1 MKTNRILGL
10 ILSAVVLL
18 CGCEKEKAPATISL
32 DATEIEV
39 PMGGGSATVTVNSNY
54 AWEARTEADWIS
66 INPSKGEATTA
77 TVVTITALSNEGTN
91 RIGAVTFYGNNSRLC
106 TFPVNFKQPGPKGEA
121 GVAEQITVAEFIK
134 RADGSTKYRLEGRVS
149 GVANA
154 SYYGFDLTDATGT
167 VAIAFPTNFEDF
179 VNDLVAGG
187 IAVVEGTYQFYDA
200 KQTHQMA
207 NGKIV
212 DYTAPSGPA
221 FGPETGSG
229 TKADPYNVAKAQ
241 AVTAAL
247 PKDGKLE
254 NVYVKGKVSL
264 ISELDPSYGN
274 ATFYIADEGY
284 YGEYY
289 VYRCKYLGGGK
300 FTSVDQLKIGDEVV
314 IYGTLQNYKGNTPEF
329 TQGCQL
335 YSLNGETGGGG
346 FTPPANI
353 TTVTVA
359 EFLAKPESTTDWYR
373 ITGTIGGSINTTYG
387 NFDVTDATGTVY
399 FYGASNIADFKSKLV
414 KGNVA
419 TVVGNRGSYGDKIEV
434 LNGYIESIEEGQAT
448 PATTVANISELIATA
463 ENTNIEIENVKVAA
477 VTTKGY
483 VAYDGQHAVHVY
495 ANAVPGVAVGDVV
508 KFSGTRASYNGVPE
522 VTDPKTSKTGTA
534 DITYPTPVDI
544 TSSFDSYTA
553 TEATFVKYSAK
564 MVKSGNYTNFEV
576 TGATRVGSLTSAP
589 TTEGINEGDQV
600 VIYGFYNG
608 IDTKN
613 NLLNVIAVKIE
624 NTTTNKTIEFKEAG
638 SGSGGGQGGGGST
651 GTGGQVEAQSDGS
664 NKVSWSGQGAWSGI
678 GEDVISLSAGTYS
691 IVVSKG
697 SASTKPT
704 VNSTYKDCRAYAKST
719 VKVSNSAAELTSITF
734 VISTQ
739 GKKRLTDITASTGS
753 VTVDPANWKV
763 TWTGS
768 AKDVTFTVGEK
779 ATYGTEGAEKAGQFD
794 FDYVL
799 VKP

>member
-289 VYRCKYLGGGK
+289 VYRCKYLGGSK

-399 FYGASNIADFKSKLV
+399 FYGASNIADYKSKLV

-434 LNGYIESIEEGQAT
+434 VNGYIESIEEGQAT
-448 PATTVANISELIATA
+448 PATVVASISELIATA

-477 VTTKGY
+477 VTARGY

-495 ANAVPGVAVGDVV
+495 ANAAPGVAVGDVV
-508 KFSGTRASYNGVPE
+508 KFSGTRANYNGVPE
-522 VTDPKTSKTGTA
+522 VTSPKTSKTGTA

-564 MVKSGNYTNFEV
+564 MVKDGTYTNFQV
-576 TGATRVGSLTSAP
+576 AGASRIGSLSNLP
-589 TTEGINEGDQV
+589 SYDGINEGDQV
-600 VIYGFYNG
+600 IITGFFNG
-608 IDTKN
+608 TSTSSGKQ
-613 NLLNVIAVKIE
+613 LLHVIAVKIE
-624 NTTTNKTIEFKEAG
+624 NTTTNKTIEIKEAG
-638 SGSGGGQGGGGST
+638 SGSGGGSSGGGST
-651 GTGGQVEAQSDGS
+651 SGTITQEGNIHTADFSAQGYANASDFSSISNSSVTITAEKASGTNGPKYYNTGTALRLYGGNTLTV
-664 NKVSWSGQGAWSGI
+664 
-678 GEDVISLSAGTYS
+678 
-691 IVVSKG
+691 
-697 SASTKPT
+697 SASKQI
-704 VNSTYKDCRAYAKST
+704 AKI
-719 VKVSNSAAELTSITF
+719 EFTF
-734 VISTQ
+734 SSGEGTNE
-739 GKKRLTDITASTGS
+739 ITASTGS
-753 VTVDPANWKV
+753 YSNGVWTGTANSVIFTIGGTTGHRRIKVIKV
-763 TWTGS
+763 TL
-768 AKDVTFTVGEK
+768 
-779 ATYGTEGAEKAGQFD
+779 AE
-794 FDYVL
+794 
-799 VKP
+799 